1 MYDIGVRPA
10 ARGRHIARQ
19 CEGFVNPQVTASQ
32 ALHREGPVSASCEA
46 HVMLH
51 KSIKRR
57 DASVKPAYCSEKPL

>member
-1 MYDIGVRPA
+1 MYDIGVRHA

-46 HVMLH
+46 HVMLQ
-51 KSIKRR
+51 
-57 DASVKPAYCSEKPL
+57 A